1 MRLYIDVDKAST
13 AVSPALRHNSRISL
27 SLTSQASQRR
37 NASVLK
43 WFKGD
48 KKKPALGTEL
58 AVEDLLKGHRPPKQ
72 DVIQQGGLEDDSIL
86 GPEETKES
94 GPGQRPEKSYVKDV
108 KAMAAALDPKPWA
121 RAQWQRKK
129 VIQGIQHRGRISRT
143 QQILKQERHHMH
155 GSDFF
160 KTSVK
165 KTMPLTRQIA
175 GKSVEDA
182 LVQLRFSKKLAAR
195 RIEEEL
201 KIARDEAI
209 VSKGMGLGQV
219 STEGEGIPQRVVIK
233 DKNGATRTVQ
243 PTAMYI
249 DQAWVNKRKSNRSVE
264 YRARGRRNILQ
275 HPHTSKLLYC
285 P

>member
-1 MRLYIDVDKAST
+1 MRQSSKI
-13 AVSPALRHNSRISL
+13 SPNLIL
-27 SLTSQASQRR
+27 QASQRR
-37 NASVLK
+37 NASILK

-48 KKKPALGTEL
+48 KKKPALNSDL

-72 DVIQQGGLEDDSIL
+72 ELMVQGGLEDDSIL
-86 GPEETKES
+86 GPEETNES
-94 GPGQRPEKSYVKDV
+94 TPGQQLEKPYVKDMA
-108 KAMAAALDPKPWA
+108 AMAAALDPKPWA

-129 VIQGIQHRGRISRT
+129 VIQAIQSRGRISRT
-143 QQILKQERHHMH
+143 EQILKLERFHMH

-209 VSKGMGLGQV
+209 VSKGMGLGQIDMQ
-219 STEGEGIPQRVVIK
+219 GEGGKQLVAVK
-233 DKNGATRTVQ
+233 DKYGATRTVA

-249 DQAWVNKRKSNRSVE
+249 DQAWVNKKPPNRTVE
-264 YRARGRRNILQ
+264 YRAKGQRNMLQ
-275 HPHTSKLLYC
+275 HPHTSKPFELSVLSRLLTIG
-285 P
+285 